1 MTPGEWCPLRRR
13 APKAP
18 SRDEHH
24 SDETGVKG
32 GGASSKGG
40 GEETATKGG
49 GLPGG
54 RRPSETRVM
63 ARRLRREDVRA
74 SKLTRLESPRSPG
87 QLTISAGGTTNKRS
101 GGQSRISKGGGHL
114 GAGAGGQRATK
125 TNRQLGN
132 EKEEMVTQTKKRKKK
147 RRRERRGDRVQGC
160 DDPSRDWDLGLSP
173 DPPDLAPVGEDDRIC
188 RRQRTN
194 SARSAKHNP
203 PRTTRSILV
212 SA

>member
-1 MTPGEWCPLRRR
+1 MPRALPQTHSVHRPPQPKPLNPSRRPRTPPTPTSSDSSPKLLARAMTPGEWCPLRRR

-63 ARRLRREDVRA
+63 ARRLRREDVRD
-74 SKLTRLESPRSPG
+74 SELTRLESPRSPG

-114 GAGAGGQRATK
+114 GAGAGGQGEITTTK
-125 TNRQLGN
+125 FDN
-132 EKEEMVTQTKKRKKK
+132 
-147 RRRERRGDRVQGC
+147 
-160 DDPSRDWDLGLSP
+160 
-173 DPPDLAPVGEDDRIC
+173 
-188 RRQRTN
+188 
-194 SARSAKHNP
+194 
-203 PRTTRSILV
+203 
-212 SA
+212 